1 MSTKANFGVAPRLAT
16 LLGENYR
23 STYQAIRELVD
34 NAWDADAETV
44 WISLPEP
51 LGQQQIVV
59 EDDGSGMTKAELE
72 KEYLLIAYDRRSR
85 RGERTIKHHRPV
97 RGHRGIGKFAG
108 LAVAERMRIETRS
121 GGSLSSVEITKSCAP
136 RLEEGP

>member
-16 LLGENYR
+16 LLGENHR

-59 EDDGSGMTKAELE
+59 EDDGSGMTKAELA
-72 KEYLLIAYDRRSR
+72 KEYLLIGVRQTISARRAYDKAPPACAGSQRHRKVCR
-85 RGERTIKHHRPV
+85 PCCRGENLPH
-97 RGHRGIGKFAG
+97 
-108 LAVAERMRIETRS
+108 
-121 GGSLSSVEITKSCAP
+121 
-136 RLEEGP
+136 